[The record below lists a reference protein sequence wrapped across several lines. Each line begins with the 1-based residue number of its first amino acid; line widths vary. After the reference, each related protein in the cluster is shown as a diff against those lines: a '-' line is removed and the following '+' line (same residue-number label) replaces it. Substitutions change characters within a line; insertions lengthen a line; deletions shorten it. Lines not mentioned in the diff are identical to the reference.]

1 MTTPSNRELYE
12 MIQSLE
18 QKVTELQ
25 GKLHM
30 VENDLD
36 DIDGRTNKLVSNIVM
51 KADWNEGIHIL
62 KRIGALNDV
71 DIRRGLI

>member
-1 MTTPSNRELYE
+1 MSSPGNQELLE
-12 MIQSLE
+12 MIQALE

-36 DIDGRTNKLVSNIVM
+36 DVNGRTNKLLTNMVI

-71 DIRRGLI
+71 DLRRGLI

>member
-1 MTTPSNRELYE
+1 MSQELLE
-12 MIQSLE
+12 MIQMLE

-30 VENDLD
+30 IENDLD
-36 DIDGRTNKLVSNIVM
+36 DIDGRTNKLVTNVLLVQ
-51 KADWNEGIHIL
+51 DWNDGVRRL
-62 KRIGALNDV
+62 KAIGALINV

>member
-1 MTTPSNRELYE
+1 MSQELLE
-12 MIQSLE
+12 MIQMLE

-30 VENDLD
+30 IENDLD
-36 DIDGRTNKLVSNIVM
+36 DIDGRTNKLVTNVLLVQ
-51 KADWNEGIHIL
+51 DWNDGVRRL
-62 KRIGALNDV
+62 KAIGALNNV

>member
-1 MTTPSNRELYE
+1 MSSPGNQELLE
-12 MIQSLE
+12 MVQALE

-30 VENDLD
+30 IENDLD
-36 DIDGRTNKLVSNIVM
+36 NVNVRTNRLLTNMFI

-71 DIRRGLI
+71 DVRRGLV

>member
-1 MTTPSNRELYE
+1 MSTPGNRELYE
-12 MIQSLE
+12 MVQALE
-18 QKVTELQ
+18 QKITELQ

-36 DIDGRTNKLVSNIVM
+36 DMDGRTNKLVSNIVI

>member
-1 MTTPSNRELYE
+1 MSSPGNQELLE
-12 MIQSLE
+12 MIQALE

-36 DIDGRTNKLVSNIVM
+36 DVNGRTNKLLTNMII

-71 DIRRGLI
+71 DLRRGLI

>member
-1 MTTPSNRELYE
+1 MTSVQELLE
-12 MIQSLE
+12 MVQALE

-36 DIDGRTNKLVSNIVM
+36 DIDGRTNKLVSNIVI

>member
-1 MTTPSNRELYE
+1 MTTPGNRELYE
-12 MIQSLE
+12 MVQALE

-36 DIDGRTNKLVSNIVM
+36 DMDGRTNKLVSNIVI

>member
-1 MTTPSNRELYE
+1 MATPGNQELLE
-12 MIQSLE
+12 MIQALE
-18 QKVTELQ
+18 QKITELQ

-36 DIDGRTNKLVSNIVM
+36 DMDGRTNKLVTNVLM
-51 KADWNEGIHIL
+51 VHDWNDGVRRL
-62 KRIGALNDV
+62 KAIGALNNV

>member
-1 MTTPSNRELYE
+1 MTTPGNQELLE
-12 MIQSLE
+12 MIQGLE
-18 QKVTELQ
+18 QKITELQ

-36 DIDGRTNKLVSNIVM
+36 DMDGRTNKLVSDIVI

>member
-1 MTTPSNRELYE
+1 
-12 MIQSLE
+12 MIQMLE

-30 VENDLD
+30 IENDLD
-36 DIDGRTNKLVSNIVM
+36 DIDGRTNKLVTNVLLVQ
-51 KADWNEGIHIL
+51 DWNDGVRRL
-62 KRIGALNDV
+62 KAIGALNNV